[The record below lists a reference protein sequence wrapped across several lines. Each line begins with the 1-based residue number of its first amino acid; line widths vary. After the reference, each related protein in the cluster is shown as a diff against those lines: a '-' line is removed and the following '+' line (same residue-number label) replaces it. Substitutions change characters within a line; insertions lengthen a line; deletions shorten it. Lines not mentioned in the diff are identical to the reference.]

1 VRKPVEV
8 READGRDVEA
18 LGLVGAATFLE
29 TFAGLLDGRAIVEHC
44 ASRHSVE
51 YYREA
56 LDGGCRAFLAE
67 AMPGAAPV
75 GFALVGQPDLPFA
88 EDGDLELKRIY
99 LLSRYHGDG
108 TGSALMQKTIEA
120 AAGHRRLLLGVFQGN
135 VRAQAFYKRQGFE
148 PVGKRAF
155 DVGGVPYE
163 DTVYA
168 KTIAA

>member
-1 VRKPVEV
+1 MSKAVEV
-8 READGRDVEA
+8 REAGGRDVEA

-29 TFAGLLDGRAIVEHC
+29 TFAGSLDGRAIVAHC
-44 ASRHSVE
+44 MTRHSVE

-56 LDGGCRAFLAE
+56 IEGGGRAFLAE
-67 AMPGAAPV
+67 TMPGAAPV
-75 GFALVGQPDLPFA
+75 GFALVGRPDLPGA

-99 LLSRYHGDG
+99 LLSRYQGGG
-108 TGSALMQKTIEA
+108 TGTVLMQKAIEA
-120 AAGHRRLLLGVFQGN
+120 AAGHRRLLLGVFHGN
-135 VRAQAFYKRQGFE
+135 LRAQAFYERLGFE
-148 PVGKRAF
+148 PIGKRAF